1 MAFEDFDDSNVNGKP
16 KQRRAKKTRG
26 AKLAAE
32 IKPHIKEK
40 FIEGLIPQPSQGIR
54 IEARGENQKKAIAAL
69 KAGTQINY
77 LVGVAG
83 TGKSMLA
90 AYHAS
95 CLIRAKKI
103 EKVYLVRPAVSCG
116 KTNGLIPGDLHS
128 KLLPWF
134 LQTIAHFE
142 SFLGK
147 GFTKYC
153 LDKRIIELCAAE
165 YMRGMSFSSCVVIT
179 EESQNFTEDE
189 FEMMLTRTGENCQMI
204 FTGDQSQHDMR
215 GTSGLVKT
223 LTMLEDVRNYN
234 PPDYLDANDIYEF
247 VNNISIVKFTFDD
260 VQRSPMVK
268 ALTKLY
274 YYKTHQ

>member
-1 MAFEDFDDSNVNGKP
+1 MAFDEFESDVAKP
-16 KQRRAKKTRG
+16 RRSRKKTRSV
-26 AKLAAE
+26 KVKQEL
-32 IKPHIKEK
+32 PPVIKER
-40 FIEGLIPQPSQGIR
+40 FIEDAIPKASNGLNIDP
-54 IEARGENQKKAIAAL
+54 RGENQKKALTAL
-69 KAGTQINY
+69 KSGKQINY

-95 CLIRAKKI
+95 NLIKSKKI
-103 EKVYLVRPAVSCG
+103 DKVYLVRPAVSCG

-134 LQTIAHFE
+134 LQTIHHFE

-147 GFTKYC
+147 GFAGYC
-153 LDKRIIELCAAE
+153 LSKKIIELCAAE
-165 YMRGMSFSSCVVIT
+165 HMRGMSFQDCVVIT

-189 FEMMLTRTGENCQMI
+189 FEMMLTRIGENCQMI
-204 FTGDQSQHDMR
+204 FTGDQTQHDMR
-215 GTSGLVKT
+215 GTSGLVAT
-223 LTMLEDVRNYN
+223 LDMLENVRKNT
-234 PPDYLDANDIYEF
+234 PPDYLDENDIYEF
-247 VNNISIVKFTFDD
+247 INNVAITHFTFDD

-274 YYKTHQ
+274 YYKGD

>member
-1 MAFEDFDDSNVNGKP
+1 MAYSEEYTEKDVKP
-16 KQRRAKKTRG
+16 ARRKKKTR
-26 AKLAAE
+26 AVKVQQE
-32 IKPHIKEK
+32 EKPQVKEK
-40 FIEGLIPQPSQGIR
+40 FVDDLVPLPTNNLHIEP
-54 IEARGENQKKAIAAL
+54 RGENQKRALSAL
-69 KAGTQINY
+69 KNGKQINY

-83 TGKSMLA
+83 TGKSLLA

-95 CLIRAKKI
+95 NLIRAKKI
-103 EKVYLVRPAVSCG
+103 DKVYLVRPAVSCG
-116 KTNGLIPGDLHS
+116 KSNGLIPGDLHS

-153 LDKRIIELCAAE
+153 LDKKIIELCAAE
-165 YMRGMSFSSCVVIT
+165 YMRGMSFQNCVVIT
-179 EESQNFTEDE
+179 EESQNFSEDE
-189 FEMMLTRTGENCQMI
+189 FEMMLTRIGENCQMI

-215 GTSGLVKT
+215 GTSGLVTT
-223 LTMLEDVRNYN
+223 LSMLEEVRRNT
-234 PPDYLDANDIYEF
+234 PPKYLDSNDIYEF
-247 VNNISIVKFTFDD
+247 VNNISIVKFTFED

-274 YYKTHQ
+274 YYKG

>member
-1 MAFEDFDDSNVNGKP
+1 MTYIVDSEEDGVSKKRVPRK
-16 KQRRAKKTRG
+16 KKTRSV
-26 AKLAAE
+26 KVKQE
-32 IKPHIKEK
+32 VTPVIKEK
-40 FIEGLIPQPSQGIR
+40 FIEDIVPKASHGIK
-54 IEARGENQKKAIAAL
+54 IEPRGENQNSAL
-69 KAGTQINY
+69 ASLQRGKQINY

-95 CLIRAKKI
+95 NLIKAKKI
-103 EKVYLVRPAVSCG
+103 DKVYLVRPAVSCG

-134 LQTIAHFE
+134 LQTIHHFE

-147 GFTKYC
+147 GFTGYC
-153 LDKRIIELCAAE
+153 LSKKIIELCAAE
-165 YMRGMSFSSCVVIT
+165 YMRGMSFQDCVVIT

-189 FEMMLTRTGENCQMI
+189 FEMMLTRIGENCQMI
-204 FTGDQSQHDMR
+204 FTGDQTQHDMR
-215 GTSGLVKT
+215 GTSGLVAT
-223 LTMLEDVRNYN
+223 LSMLDNVRNYA
-234 PPDYLDANDIYEF
+234 PPDYLDENDVLEF
-247 VNNISIVKFTFDD
+247 VNNVAITRFTFDD

-274 YYKTHQ
+274 YYKGD